1 MSATTSQ
8 TARSPQGSWGSRAW
22 WSSRSPRSSRT
33 PRPWWRR
40 GWVLA
45 VVAVLVAASAVR
57 VLTGTDALT
66 GSGVVNAALRLAVPI
81 GLAGLSGLWSE
92 RAGVANLGI
101 EGMMIIGT
109 VCGAWAGYTHG
120 VWAGVLAGAL
130 GGVAAGLLHAVA
142 TVTFGVDQA
151 VCGIAI
157 NILALGVARFLS
169 VIAFSGLPGAGATQS
184 PPVRGVIDTVSVPF
198 LAGGAGTPD
207 LLGDLERTRW
217 FLVSDAAGILRGL
230 LHEVS
235 WLTVLA
241 VALVL
246 GSVVVLWY
254 TAFGLRL
261 RSAGEHPAAADSL
274 GVPVHRMRYCGVLVS
289 GALAGLAGSYLV
301 TVSSNV
307 YREGQTGGRGF
318 IGLAAMIFG
327 NWRPGGT
334 AGGAL
339 LFGYADALQ
348 LRQATAVHVL
358 LLLAAVLAWT
368 AALVVLRRRP
378 RTAAALA
385 LAGVAAFAVFRT
397 TDAIP
402 TQLIYATPYL
412 VTLLV
417 LVTVAQRLRMPTYAG
432 LPYRRGET

>member
-1 MSATTSQ
+1 MSAAS
-8 TARSPQGSWGSRAW
+8 
-22 WSSRSPRSSRT
+22 

-40 GWVLA
+40 GRLLA
-45 VVAVLVAASAVR
+45 VVAVLLALTAVGTF
-57 VLTGTDALT
+57 TGTEDLT
-66 GSGVVNAALRLAVPI
+66 GSGLVSAALRLAVPI

-109 VCGAWAGYTHG
+109 VCGAWAGHVHG
-120 VWAGVLAGAL
+120 AWAGVLAGVV
-130 GGVAAGLLHAVA
+130 GGVVAGLLHAVV
-142 TVTFGVDQA
+142 TVTFAVDQA

-157 NILALGVARFLS
+157 NILAVGVARFIS
-169 VIAFSGLPGAGATQS
+169 VVAFSGLPGAGATQS
-184 PPVRGVIDTVSVPF
+184 PPVKGTIGTVSAPF
-198 LAGGAGTPD
+198 LAGGWGTPD
-207 LLGDLERTRW
+207 LLGDLERRRW
-217 FLVSDAAGILRGL
+217 FLLSDAGGILRGL

-235 WLTVLA
+235 WVTVLA
-241 VALVL
+241 VVLTLCTALVL
-246 GSVVVLWY
+246 WH

-274 GVPVHRMRYCGVLVS
+274 GVPVHLMRYCGVLVS
-289 GALAGLAGSYLV
+289 GAFAGLAGAYLV

-334 AGGAL
+334 VGGAL
-339 LFGYADALQ
+339 VFGYADALQ

-358 LLLAAVLAWT
+358 LLLAAVLLWT
-368 AALVVLRRRP
+368 ASLAVVRRRP
-378 RTAAALA
+378 RLA
-385 LAGVAAFAVFRT
+385 LAMALLGVTAFAVFQT
-397 TDAIP
+397 TDSIP

-412 VTLLV
+412 TTLLV
-417 LVTVAQRLRMPTYAG
+417 LVTIAQRLRMPAQVG
-432 LPYRRGET
+432 IPYRRGDT

>member
-1 MSATTSQ
+1 MSATIPRLPRLPRLPRRRWSRW
-8 TARSPQGSWGSRAW
+8 ARR
-22 WSSRSPRSSRT
+22 PRV
-33 PRPWWRR
+33 
-40 GWVLA
+40 WVPAA
-45 VVAVLVAASAVR
+45 VVVLLAMSAIR
-57 VLTGTDALT
+57 TFGGTEALT
-66 GSGVVNAALRLAVPI
+66 GSGVVSTALRLAVPI

-120 VWAGVLAGAL
+120 VWAGVLAGVL
-130 GGVAAGLLHAVA
+130 GGVAAGLLHAVV

-157 NILALGVARFLS
+157 NILAVGVARFLS
-169 VIAFSGLPGAGATQS
+169 VIAFSDLPGAGATQS
-184 PPVRGVIDTVSVPF
+184 PPVKGVIGTVSVPL
-198 LAGGAGTPD
+198 LAGGWGTPD
-207 LLGDLERTRW
+207 ILGQLEQSRW
-217 FLVSDAAGILRGL
+217 FLISDVSGILRGL

-235 WLTVLA
+235 WFTLLA
-241 VALVL
+241 VALIL
-246 GSVVVLWY
+246 GSVLVLWH

-274 GVPVHRMRYCGVLVS
+274 GVRVHLMRYCGVLVS
-289 GALAGLAGSYLV
+289 GGLAGLAGAYLV

-327 NWRPGGT
+327 NWRPTGT

-348 LRQATAVHVL
+348 LRQAAAMHTL
-358 LLLAAVLAWT
+358 LLLAAVLLWT
-368 AALVVLRRRP
+368 AAIVVLRRRP
-378 RTAAALA
+378 RLAAALA
-385 LAGVAAFAVFRT
+385 LLGAIALAVFQT
-397 TDAIP
+397 TDSIP

-412 VTLLV
+412 TTLLV
-417 LVTVAQRLRMPTYAG
+417 LVTIAQRLRMPAYVG
-432 LPYRRGET
+432 IPYRRGDS